1 MKDLKIKFRWET
13 EFKETEIGE
22 IPKDWEVEKLG
33 DMATI
38 KTGKTD
44 VKDAVEDGEYP
55 LFDRSDQIKRS
66 NKYLFDTEAVIV
78 PGEGKDFTPRYYK
91 GKFDLHQRTY
101 AIFDFKEL
109 NGKYL
114 FFAMHI
120 LRHTLRDFAVGSTV
134 ESLRLPILKNL
145 DIPYPPLPEQSRIA
159 TVLSWF
165 DDLIEVKKRQ
175 NEILEKT
182 AMAIFKS
189 WFIDFEQS
197 RIATVLSWFDDLIE
211 VKKRQNE
218 ILEKTAMA
226 IFKSWFI
233 DFESFRDGE
242 FVYSEELGKEIP
254 KGWEVKKLGEV
265 VRIFKGISY
274 KSDEKYQKYIEGAY
288 VFITLDNFM
297 RGGGFK
303 TEYSWIKS
311 ERIKPSHLVKESDLI
326 IALTDMTQDAQVV
339 GAPAIIT
346 LPKGFEV
353 GVISLDC
360 MKIDP
365 ITEHLKYYLYIY
377 LKNTQEENSTFA
389 NGVNVLHLIINN
401 FLSGK
406 IIPIPPSHILQSF
419 HSLVEPLFQKII
431 LNQKQIMTLRK
442 IRDTLLPLFVFGKL
456 RVEEL

>member
-1 MKDLKIKFRWET
+1 MGFALKFQVYVKMKELKIKFRWET

-22 IPKDWEVEKLG
+22 IPREWEVKKLG

-55 LFDRSDQIKRS
+55 LFDRSDQVKRS

-189 WFIDFEQS
+189 WFIDFEP
-197 RIATVLSWFDDLIE
+197 
-211 VKKRQNE
+211 
-218 ILEKTAMA
+218 
-226 IFKSWFI
+226 
-233 DFESFRDGE
+233 FRDGE
-242 FVYSEELGKEIP
+242 FVYSEELGKKIP

-265 VRIFKGISY
+265 VKTQYGVTISGENFGEIKLLRITDINKTFVIDWDSVPY
-274 KSDEKYQKYIEGAY
+274 CNIDEKTFYKYNLSDKDIVISRIADIGKVAIVENPPRSIFASY
-288 VFITLDNFM
+288 LIRL
-297 RGGGFK
+297 K
-303 TEYSWIKS
+303 
-311 ERIKPSHLVKESDLI
+311 IKPGS
-326 IALTDMTQDAQVV
+326 
-339 GAPAIIT
+339 
-346 LPKGFEV
+346 
-353 GVISLDC
+353 
-360 MKIDP
+360 KIMP
-365 ITEHLKYYLYIY
+365 YYLYYWLKSEIY
-377 LKNTQEENSTFA
+377 QEYILGVAEGSTRENTNAEVIKD
-389 NGVNVLHLIINN
+389 GPILIPD
-401 FLSGK
+401 
-406 IIPIPPSHILQSF
+406 IIILQKFEELARDLRS
-419 HSLVEPLFQKII
+419 KII

-442 IRDTLLPLFVFGKL
+442 IRDTLLPLLVFGKL
-456 RVEEL
+456 RVEEV

>member
-1 MKDLKIKFRWET
+1 VLRFRWET

-22 IPKDWEVEKLG
+22 IPREWEVKSLGEILAKIIKGKNPKKCLG
-33 DMATI
+33 DLPYLTAKYLRGEEEAEEFYNETAGVLVDENEI
-38 KTGKTD
+38 
-44 VKDAVEDGEYP
+44 VIIWDGSNSGEVFKSKKGILASTMCKL
-55 LFDRSDQIKRS
+55 LFDEEVA
-66 NKYLFDTEAVIV
+66 NK
-78 PGEGKDFTPRYYK
+78 
-91 GKFDLHQRTY
+91 TY
-101 AIFDFKEL
+101 AFYVLKTNEEDIKGAKSGTDDRHVDKEYFL
-109 NGKYL
+109 NL
-114 FFAMHI
+114 LI
-120 LRHTLRDFAVGSTV
+120 P
-134 ESLRLPILKNL
+134 LPL
-145 DIPYPPLPEQSRIA
+145 LPEQSRIA

-189 WFIDFEQS
+189 WFIDFEP
-197 RIATVLSWFDDLIE
+197 
-211 VKKRQNE
+211 
-218 ILEKTAMA
+218 
-226 IFKSWFI
+226 
-233 DFESFRDGE
+233 FRDGE

-274 KSDEKYQKYIEGAY
+274 KSDEKYQEYIEGAY

-406 IIPIPPSHILQSF
+406 LILIPPSHILQSF

-431 LNQKQIMTLRK
+431 LNQKQVMTLRK
-442 IRDTLLPLFVFGKL
+442 IRDTLLPLLVFGKL

>member
-1 MKDLKIKFRWET
+1 MKFRWET

-22 IPKDWEVEKLG
+22 IPKDWEVKKLG

-189 WFIDFEQS
+189 WFIDFEPFS
-197 RIATVLSWFDDLIE
+197 
-211 VKKRQNE
+211 
-218 ILEKTAMA
+218 
-226 IFKSWFI
+226 
-233 DFESFRDGE
+233 DGE

-254 KGWEVKKLGEV
+254 KGWEVKKIGELAELTN
-265 VRIFKGISY
+265 GISY
-274 KSDEKYQKYIEGAY
+274 KGDEKYEEPIDDGMI
-288 VFITLDNFM
+288 FITLNNIL

-311 ERIKPSHLVKESDLI
+311 ERIKENQTLNEEDLI
-326 IALTDMTQDAQVV
+326 IANTDMTQEAKVI
-339 GAPAIIT
+339 GSPAIVVFPSDYKGKGVYSHHIT
-346 LPKGFEV
+346 KITPEKGE
-353 GVISLDC
+353 
-360 MKIDP
+360 
-365 ITEHLKYYLYIY
+365 LKFFLYSY
-377 LKNTQEENSTFA
+377 LKITQNENATFST
-389 NGVNVLHLIINN
+389 GTNVLGLDIDN
-401 FLSGK
+401 FKRNK
-406 IIPIPPSHILQSF
+406 IVILPPSHILQSF
-419 HSLVEPLFQKII
+419 QSLVEPLFQKII

-442 IRDTLLPLFVFGKL
+442 IRDTLLPLLVFGKL
-456 RVEEL
+456 RVEEV

>member
-1 MKDLKIKFRWET
+1 MLKFRWET

-22 IPKDWEVEKLG
+22 IPKDWEVYPLSE
-33 DMATI
+33 
-38 KTGKTD
+38 
-44 VKDAVEDGEYP
+44 VVED
-55 LFDRSDQIKRS
+55 
-66 NKYLFDTEAVIV
+66 
-78 PGEGKDFTPRYYK
+78 
-91 GKFDLHQRTY
+91 
-101 AIFDFKEL
+101 AI
-109 NGKYL
+109 
-114 FFAMHI
+114 
-120 LRHTLRDFAVGSTV
+120 VGSTPLKKISKYWANGTIPWLTNKEV
-134 ESLRLPILKNL
+134 EYGKINYIEDTEEKVNVIALEETNLRLVPPNSLIVSFTASVGKVVINKVPITTNQQFISFVLKS
-145 DIPYPPLPEQSRIA
+145 IPDTVKYLGYFFLLNRELIESFSGATPFSFITKEKALQIPIIFPPLSEQSHIA

-165 DDLIEVKKRQ
+165 DDLIEVKKKQ

-189 WFIDFEQS
+189 WFIDFEP
-197 RIATVLSWFDDLIE
+197 
-211 VKKRQNE
+211 
-218 ILEKTAMA
+218 
-226 IFKSWFI
+226 
-233 DFESFRDGE
+233 FRDGE

-274 KSDEKYQKYIEGAY
+274 KSDEKYQEYIEGSY

-406 IIPIPPSHILQSF
+406 LILIPPSHILQSF

-442 IRDTLLPLFVFGKL
+442 IRDTLLPLLVFGKL
-456 RVEEL
+456 RVEEV

>member
-1 MKDLKIKFRWET
+1 MLKFRWET

-22 IPKDWEVEKLG
+22 IPRDWEIKKATEYVDFIRGIEPGSKSYKNFGKYRFIRVGNLSGEREDEVFIDIEVNNEKIANKNDILISFDG
-33 DMATI
+33 TVGIVRKGLEGIFSSGIRKI
-38 KTGKTD
+38 K
-44 VKDAVEDGEYP
+44 
-55 LFDRSDQIKRS
+55 IKQE
-66 NKYLFDTEAVIV
+66 KM
-78 PGEGKDFTPRYYK
+78 
-91 GKFDLHQRTY
+91 Q
-101 AIFDFKEL
+101 EL
-109 NGKYL
+109 NYEFLYWFFKSTLKYQI
-114 FFAMHI
+114 FGFSDEKT
-120 LRHTLRDFAVGSTV
+120 TLVHASDS
-134 ESLRLPILKNL
+134 
-145 DIPYPPLPEQSRIA
+145 IPYLKIFLPPLSEQSRIA
-159 TVLSWF
+159 TVLSYF

-189 WFIDFEQS
+189 WFIDFEP
-197 RIATVLSWFDDLIE
+197 
-211 VKKRQNE
+211 
-218 ILEKTAMA
+218 
-226 IFKSWFI
+226 
-233 DFESFRDGE
+233 FRDGE
-242 FVYSEELGKEIP
+242 FVYNEELGKEIP

-274 KSDEKYQKYIEGAY
+274 KSDEKYQEYIEGAY

-339 GAPAIIT
+339 GAPAIVI

-406 IIPIPPSHILQSF
+406 LILIPPSYILQSF

-442 IRDTLLPLFVFGKL
+442 IRDTLLPLLVFGKL
-456 RVEEL
+456 RIEEV

>member
-1 MKDLKIKFRWET
+1 MKELRIKFRWET

-22 IPKDWEVEKLG
+22 IPKDWEVKKLG

-159 TVLSWF
+159 TILSWF

-189 WFIDFEQS
+189 WFIDFEP
-197 RIATVLSWFDDLIE
+197 
-211 VKKRQNE
+211 
-218 ILEKTAMA
+218 
-226 IFKSWFI
+226 
-233 DFESFRDGE
+233 FRDGE

-265 VRIFKGISY
+265 VRTFKGISY
-274 KSDEKYQKYIEGAY
+274 KSDEKYQEYIEGAY

-346 LPKGFEV
+346 LPEGFKV

-360 MKIDP
+360 VKIDP

-406 IIPIPPSHILQSF
+406 LILIPPSPILQSF

-442 IRDTLLPLFVFGKL
+442 IRDTLLPLLVFGKL
-456 RVEEL
+456 RVEEV

>member
-22 IPKDWEVEKLG
+22 IPRDWEAKKLG

-145 DIPYPPLPEQSRIA
+145 DIPYPPPPEQSRIA

-189 WFIDFEQS
+189 WFIDFEP
-197 RIATVLSWFDDLIE
+197 
-211 VKKRQNE
+211 
-218 ILEKTAMA
+218 
-226 IFKSWFI
+226 
-233 DFESFRDGE
+233 FRDGE

-254 KGWEVKKLGEV
+254 KGWEVRPIEKEFKLIKGKKCKLSDNYFEGYSPYLLIETFKTGKIEFWTIEKEPRVDENDVVLVADGESSGKV
-265 VRIFKGISY
+265 LRYQKGILGS
-274 KSDEKYQKYIEGAY
+274 
-288 VFITLDNFM
+288 TLLTLKPKRENFVEL
-297 RGGGFK
+297 K
-303 TEYSWIKS
+303 
-311 ERIKPSHLVKESDLI
+311 HL
-326 IALTDMTQDAQVV
+326 
-339 GAPAIIT
+339 
-346 LPKGFEV
+346 
-353 GVISLDC
+353 
-360 MKIDP
+360 
-365 ITEHLKYYLYIY
+365 IY
-377 LKNTQEENSTFA
+377 LTLKFYEDDLMSHRTGSA
-389 NGVNVLHLIINN
+389 IPHLDKD
-401 FLSGK
+401 FLK
-406 IIPIPPSHILQSF
+406 LFPILIPPSHILQSF

-442 IRDTLLPLFVFGKL
+442 IRDTLLPLLVFGKL
-456 RVEEL
+456 RVKEV

>member
-1 MKDLKIKFRWET
+1 MKFRWET

-22 IPKDWEVEKLG
+22 IPKDWEVKKLG

-101 AIFDFKEL
+101 AIFNFKEL

-145 DIPYPPLPEQSRIA
+145 DIPYPPFPEQSRIA
-159 TVLSWF
+159 TILSWF
-165 DDLIEVKKRQ
+165 DDLIEVKKKQ

-189 WFIDFEQS
+189 WFVDFEP
-197 RIATVLSWFDDLIE
+197 
-211 VKKRQNE
+211 
-218 ILEKTAMA
+218 
-226 IFKSWFI
+226 FK
-233 DFESFRDGE
+233 DGE
-242 FVYSEELGKEIP
+242 FVYNEELGREIP
-254 KGWEVKKLGEV
+254 KGWEVDKTTRFIQYNPSISIRRGEICPFVEMKDVKSNSLACDFSIKEFNGSGVKYLGGDTLMA
-265 VRIFKGISY
+265 RITPSLEHGKTAFVWFIS
-274 KSDEKYQKYIEGAY
+274 EKE
-288 VFITLDNFM
+288 
-297 RGGGFK
+297 
-303 TEYSWIKS
+303 
-311 ERIKPSHLVKESDLI
+311 
-326 IALTDMTQDAQVV
+326 
-339 GAPAIIT
+339 
-346 LPKGFEV
+346 KGF
-353 GVISLDC
+353 GS
-360 MKIDP
+360 
-365 ITEHLKYYLYIY
+365 TEFFVLHPKEPY
-377 LKNTQEENSTFA
+377 LKEFVYFLAKNEDFREVAINSMSGTSGRQRA
-389 NGVNVLHLIINN
+389 DVNALKNYL
-401 FLSGK
+401 
-406 IIPIPPSHILQSF
+406 IPIPPTHILQSF

-431 LNQKQIMTLRK
+431 LNQKQIMTLRQ
-442 IRDTLLPLFVFGKL
+442 IRDTLLPLLVFGKL
-456 RVEEL
+456 RVEEV

>member
-1 MKDLKIKFRWET
+1 MKELRIKFRWET
-13 EFKETEIGE
+13 KFKETEIGE
-22 IPKDWEVEKLG
+22 IPKGWEVKKLG

-189 WFIDFEQS
+189 WFIDFEP
-197 RIATVLSWFDDLIE
+197 
-211 VKKRQNE
+211 
-218 ILEKTAMA
+218 
-226 IFKSWFI
+226 
-233 DFESFRDGE
+233 FRDGE

-265 VRIFKGISY
+265 VRTSKGISY
-274 KSDEKYQKYIEGAY
+274 KSDEKYQEYIEGAY

-303 TEYSWIKS
+303 TEYLWIKS

-406 IIPIPPSHILQSF
+406 LILIPPSHILQSF
-419 HSLVEPLFQKII
+419 HSLVEPLFKKII

-442 IRDTLLPLFVFGKL
+442 IRDTLLPLLVFGKL
-456 RVEEL
+456 RVEEV

>member
-1 MKDLKIKFRWET
+1 MKELRIKFRWET

-22 IPKDWEVEKLG
+22 IPKDWEVKKLG

-44 VKDAVEDGEYP
+44 VKDAVEDGEYH

-145 DIPYPPLPEQSRIA
+145 DMPCPPLPEQSRIA

-189 WFIDFEQS
+189 WFIDFEP
-197 RIATVLSWFDDLIE
+197 
-211 VKKRQNE
+211 
-218 ILEKTAMA
+218 
-226 IFKSWFI
+226 
-233 DFESFRDGE
+233 FRDGE

-274 KSDEKYQKYIEGAY
+274 KSDEKYQEYVEGAY

-326 IALTDMTQDAQVV
+326 IALTDITQDAQVV
-339 GAPAIIT
+339 GTPAIIT

-360 MKIDP
+360 MKIDL

-389 NGVNVLHLIINN
+389 NGANVLHLIINN

-406 IIPIPPSHILQSF
+406 LILIPPSHILQSF
-419 HSLVEPLFQKII
+419 HSIVEPLFQKII
-431 LNQKQIMTLRK
+431 LNQKQITTLRK
-442 IRDTLLPLFVFGKL
+442 IRDTLLPLLVFGKL
-456 RVEEL
+456 RVEEV

>member
-1 MKDLKIKFRWET
+1 MKFRWET

-22 IPKDWEVEKLG
+22 IPKDWEITNLG
-33 DMATI
+33 DNRFFKILPSGI
-38 KTGKTD
+38 KEFEGFKEYLSTSSVEGSEIVKIEEVITYDKRPSRANMQPVENSVWLARMINSPKFLKANKDLIENKILSTGFLGIQTKAKETCD
-44 VKDAVEDGEYP
+44 YLFYYIQTREFQEYKDAFVTG
-55 LFDRSDQIKRS
+55 
-66 NKYLFDTEAVIV
+66 AV
-78 PGEGKDFTPRYYK
+78 
-91 GKFDLHQRTY
+91 Q
-101 AIFDFKEL
+101 
-109 NGKYL
+109 
-114 FFAMHI
+114 
-120 LRHTLRDFAVGSTV
+120 
-134 ESLRLPILKNL
+134 ESLTNESAKDLLVI
-145 DIPYPPLPEQSRIA
+145 IPPLPEQSRIA

-189 WFIDFEQS
+189 WFIDFEP
-197 RIATVLSWFDDLIE
+197 
-211 VKKRQNE
+211 
-218 ILEKTAMA
+218 
-226 IFKSWFI
+226 
-233 DFESFRDGE
+233 FRDGE

-274 KSDEKYQKYIEGAY
+274 KSDEKYQEYIEGAY

-406 IIPIPPSHILQSF
+406 LILIPPSHILQSF

-442 IRDTLLPLFVFGKL
+442 IRDTLLPLLVFGKL
-456 RVEEL
+456 RIEEV